1 MDLWIVFEILVNIF
15 QSGLIVYFL
24 RGMLVSQRKHLAA
37 DIVCTALLA
46 LFLTSYLFW
55 DVPVIDTL
63 GFGIPLVYALIV
75 YDEKWYKPLFWTA
88 VAALIIIGVGSL
100 TSSIYLHVYPSAE
113 FLQRGPTRIAFVL
126 SSNMVM
132 LTTMTLIIKISKK
145 KSAQPSWQSTCML
158 LVLNLLFLLA
168 IELLFTAGMKGQ
180 LPDTFI
186 GICICLFLA
195 SVLSIALY
203 EIMRAHAQKQ
213 HDYELEIENLRLTR
227 RHLTE
232 AKALYNML
240 SEMRHDIHHHRQ
252 MIGQLISEHD
262 LNAAEKYV
270 AQWDTQLEETKF
282 ISTGNIAADALIT
295 AKQKAMLQ
303 DGIVLQLQ
311 PYPLAELPISES
323 TFCTVLGNLIDNAHE
338 AVLRI
343 SNPSGEDRTV
353 QLIFARSW
361 DMLHITCINSFDE
374 STLHMKGTHFLS
386 SKRSEQHGLGLRS
399 IRSSVE
405 KAQGN
410 ASFSAKDGIF
420 TAKIILP
427 YASF

>member
-1 MDLWIVFEILVNIF
+1 
-15 QSGLIVYFL
+15 
-24 RGMLVSQRKHLAA
+24 MLVSHRRHIAA

-46 LFLTSYLFW
+46 SFLTSYLFW

-63 GFGIPLVYALIV
+63 GFGIPLIYALTV

-88 VAALIIIGVGSL
+88 AAALIIIGVGSL
-100 TSSIYLHVYPSAE
+100 ASSVYLRIYPSAE

-132 LTTMTLIIKISKK
+132 LTAMTLIIKISGK

-158 LVLNLLFLLA
+158 LMLNLLFLLA
-168 IELLFTAGMKGQ
+168 IELLFSSGMKGQ

-186 GICICLFLA
+186 GICVCLFLA
-195 SVLSIALY
+195 SVLSIALH
-203 EIMRAHAQKQ
+203 EIMRSHAQKQ
-213 HDYELEIENLRLTR
+213 RDYELEIENLHLTR
-227 RHLTE
+227 KHLVE

-240 SEMRHDIHHHRQ
+240 SEMRHDILHHRQ

-262 LNAAEKYV
+262 LSAAEKYV
-270 AQWDTQLEETKF
+270 AQWDAQLEETKF
-282 ISTGNIAADALIT
+282 FSTGNIAADALIT

-311 PYPLAELPISES
+311 SYPLAELPVSES
-323 TFCTVLGNLIDNAHE
+323 VFCTILGNLIDNAHE
-338 AVLRI
+338 AVLRMAD
-343 SNPSGEDRTV
+343 PSEEDRTV

-361 DMLHITCINSFDE
+361 NMLHITCQNHFEE
-374 STLHMKGTHFLS
+374 SSLHRKGTNFLS
-386 SKRSEQHGLGLRS
+386 SKRSDQHGLGLRS

-405 KAQGN
+405 NAQGN
-410 ASFSAKDGIF
+410 VSFAAKDGVF

-427 YASF
+427 YVSP